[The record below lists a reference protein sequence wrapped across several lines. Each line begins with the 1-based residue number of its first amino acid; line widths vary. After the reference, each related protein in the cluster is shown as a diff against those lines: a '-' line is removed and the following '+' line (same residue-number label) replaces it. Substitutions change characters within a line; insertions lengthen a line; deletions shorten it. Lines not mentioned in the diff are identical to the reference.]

1 MNQGDLG
8 DLANLDTQILL
19 EHLPGVRFPAEKDQ
33 VADTAEQ
40 NYAPREL
47 VQKIRD
53 ADTQRFISPDEV
65 LQAVQGR

>member
-40 NYAPREL
+40 NYAPGAGAE
-47 VQKIRD
+47 D
-53 ADTQRFISPDEV
+53 
-65 LQAVQGR
+65 QGCRHPTLHQP